1 MAETSIDQTEI
12 YRGRVIRLDVHTVQL
27 DNGNRSMREIVTHPG
42 AVAIVAVDE
51 QQRVLLVRQFRFAA
65 GRELLE
71 IPAGTLEPGED
82 PMDCAARE
90 LREETGFRPLGLT
103 SLGGIY
109 VAPGYTTEFI
119 HLYLCQAMKYDP
131 LNMDDDES
139 IELVRVPLKEVSS
152 LILSGQII
160 DAKSVT
166 ALLRVLLLNA

>member
-27 DNGNRSMREIVTHPG
+27 DNGNRSTREIVTHPG

-51 QQRVLLVRQFRFAA
+51 QQRALLVRQFRFAA

-82 PMDCAARE
+82 PVDCAARE

-119 HLYLCQAMKYDP
+119 HLYLCQAMEYDP

-166 ALLRVLLLNA
+166 ALLRVLLLNS